1 MFKSGSILDIFG
13 ALILLAAVSLVV
25 TKPQIV
31 SSVGTQ
37 FNNALKTAK
46 G

>member
-1 MFKSGSILDIFG
+1 MFKSGSILDLFG

-25 TKPQIV
+25 AQPEIV
-31 SSVGTQ
+31 KTTLGG
-37 FNNALKTAK
+37 FNTALKTAK

>member
-1 MFKSGSILDIFG
+1 MFKSGSILDLFG

-25 TKPQIV
+25 SKPQIV
-31 SSVGTQ
+31 GTVGSQ
-37 FNNALKTAK
+37 FNNALKIAK